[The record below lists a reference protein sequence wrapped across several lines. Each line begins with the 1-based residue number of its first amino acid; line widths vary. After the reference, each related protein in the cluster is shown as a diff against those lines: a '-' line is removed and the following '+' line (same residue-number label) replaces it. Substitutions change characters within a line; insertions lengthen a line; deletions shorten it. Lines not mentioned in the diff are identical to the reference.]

1 MTVVYHPAVQREVGA
16 VLRHYDRIS
25 PSLGNA
31 FWDELMAWIE
41 AARVAPER
49 FHLTDR
55 GLRRVNLKRFPYH
68 VLYRQVARGIR
79 VIVVRHHRRH
89 PSYGIKRR

>member
-25 PSLGNA
+25 PSLGDA

-68 VLYRQVARGIR
+68 FLYRQVARGIR

>member
-16 VLRHYDRIS
+16 ALRHYDRIS
-25 PSLGNA
+25 PSLGDA
-31 FWDELMAWIE
+31 FWNELMAWIE
-41 AARVAPER
+41 AARVAPRR
-49 FHLTDR
+49 FHFADC

-68 VLYRQVARGIR
+68 VLYRQVAGGIR

-89 PSYGIKRR
+89 PSYGTKRR

>member
-25 PSLGNA
+25 PSLGDA

-41 AARVAPER
+41 AARVPPER

-68 VLYRQVARGIR
+68 VLNRQVATGIR